1 SAVRIVLV
9 GKTGAGKSTSG
20 NTILGIES
28 FFEEGSSPLSITKEC
43 KQGSTNH
50 QGRQICV
57 VDTPGLFGSLIKEE
71 EEQQIKDCVNMSVP
85 GPHAFLLVI
94 KVGRFTE
101 EEKKAVEWIQKNFGE
116 DASLFTIILFTHV
129 DQLKGKPLE
138 NYIRESRDLLR
149 FVDGCGGRYHG
160 FNNDSKQDQ
169 EQVTQLLEKIDVMVE
184 RNGGQHY
191 TSEMF
196 QTAQKEMLERE
207 RNKKI
212 RDKVKEA
219 ALGAGT
225 ALGVGG
231 MVAGGVAIAVTG
243 AIALP
248 VAGVVA
254 GAAIANYSNH
264 PLLFSFV
271 FCILSSHLF
280 WNRVCISVC
289 VLSTG
294 QPYPSD
300 VRIVLLG
307 KTGEGKS
314 SAGNTILGTE
324 VFREDTSPESV
335 TAQCMKHTV
344 KRDGRIISVIDTP
357 GIFDTSMTKEEL
369 KAEVEKCVS
378 MDGTGPCVF
387 LLVISLAAR
396 FSEEDRKAMMWVLEN
411 FGEYVSL
418 HTIILFTHADQ
429 LKGKTVQGYIKDGIE
444 LRRVINRCG
453 GRYHVLNNKAR
464 ANSSQV
470 TKLLEKIDL
479 LVQRNG
485 EHLYSKEL
493 YQQAQKNLREME
505 ERKRKE
511 EEEKS
516 GIFGWI
522 RRVVEN
528 PKQFLE
534 DSLSSAL
541 TRVGLGTA
549 AAGLVLTGT
558 V

>member
-1 SAVRIVLV
+1 
-9 GKTGAGKSTSG
+9 
-20 NTILGIES
+20 
-28 FFEEGSSPLSITKEC
+28 
-43 KQGSTNH
+43 
-50 QGRQICV
+50 
-57 VDTPGLFGSLIKEE
+57 
-71 EEQQIKDCVNMSVP
+71 MSVP

-129 DQLKGKPLE
+129 DQLKGKPLGD
-138 NYIRESRDLLR
+138 YIRESRDLLR

-169 EQVTQLLEKIDVMVE
+169 EQVMQLLKKIDVMVK
-184 RNGGQHY
+184 RNKGYY

-196 QTAQKEMLERE
+196 QTAQKEILERE

-212 RDKVKEA
+212 R
-219 ALGAGT
+219 
-225 ALGVGG
+225 
-231 MVAGGVAIAVTG
+231 
-243 AIALP
+243 
-248 VAGVVA
+248 
-254 GAAIANYSNH
+254 
-264 PLLFSFV
+264 
-271 FCILSSHLF
+271 
-280 WNRVCISVC
+280 
-289 VLSTG
+289 G
-294 QPYPSD
+294 QPRPSD

-307 KTGEGKS
+307 KTGAGKS
-314 SAGNTILGTE
+314 SAGNTILSSE

-335 TAQCMKHTV
+335 TAQCTKHAV
-344 KRDGRIISVIDTP
+344 ERDGRIISVIDTP

-378 MDGTGPCVF
+378 MDGTRPCVF
-387 LLVISLAAR
+387 LLVISLATR
-396 FSEEDRKAMMWVLEN
+396 FSEEDRKAIVWVLEN
-411 FGEYVSL
+411 FGEHVPVY
-418 HTIILFTHADQ
+418 TIILFTHADQ
-429 LKGKTVQGYIKDGIE
+429 LKGRTVQDYIKDAIE
-444 LRRVINRCG
+444 LHRVINRCG

-485 EHLYSKEL
+485 KQLYSKEL

-505 ERKRKE
+505 ERRRRE

-522 RRVVEN
+522 RRVMEN

-534 DSLSSAL
+534 DSVSSAL
-541 TRVGLGTA
+541 TGVGLGTA

-558 V
+558 VGYTLFIGVIGIYAIKFYQRMGRQ